1 MISIRKLT
9 LILALVLSLG
19 VAGCGGEDSQQQNEN
34 ESGGSSVAMTDEET
48 SGEMT
53 EKEPATGGT
62 MEETTSGMFET
73 TGETT
78 GMAEGT
84 TGMAGGE
91 VSVGGFAVDGFNAPA
106 VEVPEVSASTG
117 DIEAYRNEIE
127 PIISG
132 SIRDVSDVVE
142 PKARMQDG
150 KLELGVDVAPIEKAR
165 DSARQGLDELQ
176 QVEPPESLAPVQE
189 TLVQSYED
197 AIPAYES
204 LIEAFQSGDVDSLNA
219 AVTESLPQIEQAAAV
234 QRDIL
239 QDLEQATN

>member
-1 MISIRKLT
+1 MISIRKLA
-9 LILALVLSLG
+9 LILALILSLG
-19 VAGCGGEDSQQQNEN
+19 LAGCGGEDSQQQDET
-34 ESGGSSVAMTDEET
+34 GGSSVAMTDEET
-48 SGEMT
+48 AGEMT

-73 TGETT
+73 TGMTE
-78 GMAEGT
+78 AT
-84 TGMAGGE
+84 TGMAGDE

-106 VEVPEVSASTG
+106 VEVPEVSASTE
-117 DIEAYRNEIE
+117 DVEAYRNEIE